1 MLAIRERQL
10 PPTSNPAELPA
21 EFDTGGGSGVFRPR
35 PNPELPVFQTN
46 FSNDLIN
53 ELVQSRLRIHEL
65 EIAQLIAR
73 LRPPRGPGPGPQELP
88 AFSRAA
94 RFLPNELPEGGE
106 GGGGGVFPRPGE
118 INELPIDF
126 SRFFREISQ
135 LSTRLSSL
143 ESIISAQAKELVELK
158 ARKG

>member
-1 MLAIRERQL
+1 M
-10 PPTSNPAELPA
+10 PPINNPAELPA
-21 EFDTGGGSGVFRPR
+21 EFETGGGSGVFRPR
-35 PNPELPVFQTN
+35 PSPELPVFQTAN
-46 FSNDLIN
+46 FFNDLLS
-53 ELVQSRLRIHEL
+53 ELVQSRTRMHEL
-65 EIAQLIAR
+65 EIAQLVAR
-73 LRPPRGPGPGPQELP
+73 FRPPRGPGPGPQELP

-106 GGGGGVFPRPGE
+106 GGGGGGFPRPGE

-126 SRFFREISQ
+126 SRFIREITQ

-143 ESIISAQAKELVELK
+143 ENIVGAQAKELAELK